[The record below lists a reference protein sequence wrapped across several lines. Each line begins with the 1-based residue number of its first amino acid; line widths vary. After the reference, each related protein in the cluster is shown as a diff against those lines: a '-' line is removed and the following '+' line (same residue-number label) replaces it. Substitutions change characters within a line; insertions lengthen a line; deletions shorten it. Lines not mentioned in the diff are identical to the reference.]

1 MIIYRHSLRSCPAC
15 HCGTQFVRCGNQTTL
30 EHSDGIDEPGDTQ
43 VLLYTCVVPENVL
56 GYYDLIDDEIMMD
69 ELEEHIG
76 DAGDPGDVFK
86 MSTSPDVYERAL
98 LIEIIGDYFGWDSL
112 DPEPECIELA
122 ELMDRWSTYTDIHC
136 TQN

>member
-1 MIIYRHSLRSCPAC
+1 
-15 HCGTQFVRCGNQTTL
+15 
-30 EHSDGIDEPGDTQ
+30 

-98 LIEIIGDYFGWDSL
+98 LIEIIGNYFGWDVL
-112 DPEPECIELA
+112 DPEPECMELM
-122 ELMDRWSTYTDIHC
+122 ELMDRWSTHTVAHN